1 MWNEGENLVE
11 LVRAGEGALVSGFGG
26 EGEGLKCM
34 KEFNWVE
41 ENPVLFRVQAE
52 QKVIQGCIYC
62 ILHNSV
68 VHILYNI

>member
-52 QKVIQGCIYC
+52 QKVIQGCILC
-62 ILHNSV
+62 
-68 VHILYNI
+68 NI